1 MITKAEASRHNA
13 KVISNV
19 VTALIE
25 NQMVDPTLMVTDQK
39 YAVNAIGEYIEA
51 ANVVRNM
58 MHMPRLF
65 LYDLRKIEEEGE

>member
-1 MITKAEASRHNA
+1 MITKAEASRHNV
-13 KVISNV
+13 KVINNV

-25 NQMVDPTLMVTDQK
+25 NQMVNPTLMMTDQK

-58 MHMPRLF
+58 MNMPRLF